1 MIAISAQTPSLDRAS
16 PADSRFSHRMARG
29 AAAVGIAL
37 VGGVF
42 AGGLT
47 SYAQTFLPEQVNSF
61 ANSSGGWSM
70 IAFLLVWIGR
80 ARPAL
85 AALVGVVAFE
95 ALVEGYSLLSQS
107 RGYFYDDPFSNIFTL
122 IGLVCGPVLGIAA
135 SLTRHGL
142 PSWAV
147 LGVTPLVAVLWGEGL
162 FGLTWV
168 ADTTSPVYWILEL
181 VLGTLFLGLAI
192 IRRHPPRRVAVL
204 AAVLCSGGAGV
215 FLVAYASL

>member
-1 MIAISAQTPSLDRAS
+1 MIAISTQAPSRDRAS
-16 PADSRFSHRMARG
+16 SVDTRFSHRMVRG
-29 AAAVGIAL
+29 AAAVGVAL

-47 SYAQTFLPEQVNSF
+47 SYAQTFLPEHVNSF

-70 IAFLLVWIGR
+70 IAFLLVWVGR

-85 AALVGVVAFE
+85 AALMGVVAFE
-95 ALVEGYSLLSQS
+95 ALVEGYSLVSQS

-192 IRRHPPRRVAVL
+192 VRRHPPRRVAVL